1 MRHAVPNEGTDE
13 DADCC
18 ADEGA
23 DGEPD
28 VRSHSDPHSCADE
41 VPDHT
46 AHGVPVCLPDE
57 LPHFG
62 A

>member
-41 VPDHT
+41 VPD
-46 AHGVPVCLPDE
+46 VCAD
-57 LPHFG
+57 
-62 A
+62 